1 MEDNDFF
8 MELALLTAKR
18 SEDPETQ
25 VRNPQMMTSNSSPR
39 LVPALSK
46 MVKLFQLDITVCQRV
61 PRISHGLKMIKNHM
75 VNENLLQLSVSSY
88 PFSMSCRI

>member
-61 PRISHGLKMIKNHM
+61 PRISHGMIKNHM
-75 VNENLLQLSVSSY
+75 VNENLLQLSVSS
-88 PFSMSCRI
+88 